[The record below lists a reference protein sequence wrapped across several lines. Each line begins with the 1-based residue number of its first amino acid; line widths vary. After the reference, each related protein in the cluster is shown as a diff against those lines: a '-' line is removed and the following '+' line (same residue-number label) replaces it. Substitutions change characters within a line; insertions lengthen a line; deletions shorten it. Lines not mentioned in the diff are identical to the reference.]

1 MIVHDTRIEKLP
13 LTNHLPGGLPAGAE
27 LELIAFVA
35 QRPADQDLVLEFP
48 HPLERWAVLVKT
60 DAATAP
66 RDSTSPLPPPQD
78 LWLLTIPVDSQEDL
92 ELLANVRAWVE
103 ASLANHQP
111 PSHMMTLQGAQI
123 LWSPQ
128 RIAVLAPVNR
138 LEAIRKA
145 LVQAAFY
152 ESELA
157 DIERALGAAWPQWEA
172 DLPLAFEF
180 DERSLAKRKQLKQRF
195 RDVLLL
201 RARHARI
208 APQVHA
214 PHLHPATLASQVE
227 ERFRER
233 TRLVH
238 RHEFV
243 GEQLEVFEKVYE
255 NCSQRAS
262 DFVLTRSSNTLEW
275 VIIVLLLAQIL
286 FSMFEIVTSLGT

>member
-1 MIVHDTRIEKLP
+1 V
-13 LTNHLPGGLPAGAE
+13 
-27 LELIAFVA
+27 
-35 QRPADQDLVLEFP
+35 
-48 HPLERWAVLVKT
+48 
-60 DAATAP
+60 
-66 RDSTSPLPPPQD
+66 
-78 LWLLTIPVDSQEDL
+78 WLLTVPLESQEDL

-103 ASLANHQP
+103 ANTANHHL

-123 LWSPQ
+123 VWSAK
-128 RIAVLAPVNR
+128 RIAVLAPANR
-138 LEAIRKA
+138 LETIRKA

-152 ESELA
+152 EAELA
-157 DIERALGAAWPQWEA
+157 EIERALGAAWPQWEA

-238 RHEFV
+238 RHEFA